1 MKGLQTIASS
11 YSVAE
16 TIDRLVSAVT
26 SRGLTLFARI
36 NHAENAAK
44 QGLQLRPTE
53 LILFGNPK
61 VGTALMQDKQ
71 TSGIDLPVKALAWQD
86 EAGKVW
92 LTYNDSQ
99 WLKERHN
106 LGKKSDPV
114 LDAITD
120 GIKLVTHESTQR

>member
-1 MKGLQTIASS
+1 MNGLVTIASS

-16 TIDRLVSAVT
+16 TIDRLVAAVT

-36 NHAENAAK
+36 NHAENAAA

-86 EAGKVW
+86 EGGKVW
-92 LTYNDSQ
+92 LTYNDGQ

-106 LGKKSDPV
+106 LGENSDSV
-114 LDAITD
+114 LRAITD
-120 GIKLVTHESTQR
+120 GMRLVTNESTIK